1 MDGGKMK
8 KTIIFGIIAL
18 LLLAACGTNEVQTQ
32 VTQTTLAAKEPAV
45 VKIGATLPLTGDV
58 AFLGETSRNA
68 MELALKEIQ
77 GTKYK
82 YELVFEDDKLD
93 AKLASTTATKLI
105 SVDKVDAIISL
116 SSGTGN
122 VVTPLAEQNKVIHF
136 GIASD
141 SNVAKGNFNFIHWTP
156 PDEEAKVWVQEA
168 QKRGYKRIA
177 SIFLQ
182 HPGALA
188 ILDSVKKYMQ
198 GTDMEFVFD
207 ETIVGGDKDFRTLLV
222 KARQSKPDVYFIG
235 AFSPELDILHKQLK
249 EMGIKEPLTTVEAF
263 ELSNDP
269 SQFEG
274 HWYVNAADPS
284 GEFLSKYKAAY
295 NKDPQMGAPNAYD
308 ILSLIVEG
316 FERAGKDPSVKPSPE
331 EVSAALM
338 QIKDFDGAL
347 GKLTVGEE
355 GIVWSPAVVR
365 MIQNGKPVTI
375 R

>member
-1 MDGGKMK
+1 MEESTMK
-8 KTIIFGIIAL
+8 TAIFTIIAL
-18 LLLAACGTNEVQTQ
+18 LLLAACATNEVETQ
-32 VTQTTLAAKEPAV
+32 VTQATPASKEPAV

-93 AKLASTTATKLI
+93 PKLTSTTTTKLI
-105 SVDKVDAIISL
+105 EVDDVDAIISL

-156 PDEEAKVWVQEA
+156 PDEEARLWVKKAQEA
-168 QKRGYKRIA
+168 GYKKIA
-177 SIFLQ
+177 LIVLQ
-182 HPGALA
+182 HPGAVA
-188 ILDSVKKYMQ
+188 VVDAVKEHMK
-198 GTDMEFVFD
+198 GTDMEFASEQIFN
-207 ETIVGGDKDFRTLLV
+207 GGEKDFRTMLIKL
-222 KARQSKPDVYFIG
+222 KQSKPDAYMLM
-235 AFSPELDILHKQLK
+235 AFSPELDLIHKQLK
-249 EMGIKEPLTTVEAF
+249 ELGVSAPLTTIEAF

-347 GKLTVGEE
+347 GSLTVGNE
-355 GIVWSPAVVR
+355 GIVWSPAAVR
-365 MIQNGKPVTI
+365 TIQNGKPVTI